1 MSEQLKAAKAADKIL
16 KKYGVLIDPDTL
28 SPEALRRVAR
38 LKNFPRIQTWQNLS
52 TWSRAVF
59 GEGERVNIFL
69 PRYVHQGTQL
79 GTVQGL
85 SVGVR
90 DVSDLREA
98 DIRSE
103 YEDADEELE
112 FDSEEDDEIEFEDE
126 LDDEFEAEEQQIV
139 STAGDNQREA
149 LREDRLGIRVLE
161 NIHDEQPDL
170 ENGLLLAVDR
180 VLEKHKIDATF
191 DVFEMASALMKEL
204 NPLLLSARRV
214 LERQ

>member
-1 MSEQLKAAKAADKIL
+1 MSVQQKNAVTAADKIL
-16 KKYGVLIDPDTL
+16 RKYGVLIDPSTL
-28 SPEALRRVAR
+28 SPLALQRVAR

-59 GEGERVNIFL
+59 GEGEKVNIFL

-85 SVGVR
+85 SVDVR
-90 DVSDLREA
+90 NVSDLRES

-103 YEDADEELE
+103 YEDGEAVG
-112 FDSEEDDEIEFEDE
+112 FDSEVDDDIESEDDFES
-126 LDDEFEAEEQQIV
+126 EEQQIV
-139 STAGDNQREA
+139 SSAGESQLEA

-161 NIHDEQPDL
+161 NIQDVQPDL
-170 ENGLLLAVDR
+170 ENGLLLAVGR
-180 VLEKHKIDATF
+180 VLKKHQVDATF
-191 DVFEMASALMKEL
+191 DVFEMAEALMNEL
-204 NPLLLSARRV
+204 NPLLISARRA

>member
-1 MSEQLKAAKAADKIL
+1 M
-16 KKYGVLIDPDTL
+16 
-28 SPEALRRVAR
+28 
-38 LKNFPRIQTWQNLS
+38 
-52 TWSRAVF
+52 
-59 GEGERVNIFL
+59 
-69 PRYVHQGTQL
+69 HQGTLL
-79 GTVQGL
+79 GTVQCFG
-85 SVGVR
+85 VGVR

-103 YEDADEELE
+103 YEDADEEFE

-191 DVFEMASALMKEL
+191 DVFEMAAALMKEL